1 MTVETTEQNAPTE
14 QEPQEPRLR
23 IPDVLP
29 ILPLRGVVVYP
40 LETRPL
46 LVGQDRSVRL
56 VDEVM
61 RGDRLVAL
69 AAQYDA
75 NDEQAGP
82 VGVRKVGTV
91 ARILQMMRR
100 SDGTMMI
107 AVQGL
112 ERVRIGE
119 YTAEEPYLSAHVAL
133 YPETESEEGSI
144 EIEGLQRA
152 VSEQFRRLIEI
163 STALPDE
170 LANVVLNIDDP
181 RILAYTIAAN
191 TPQLDTDLAQEI
203 LELDTVSAKLER
215 LARFLTRETEV
226 AELGRRIQ
234 GQAREEIDKS
244 QREYILREQLRAIQ
258 RELGEEDEQQAEIN
272 ELRGRLDAAG
282 LPPEARKQADRE
294 LSRLEK
300 LPTASPEHSVIRTYL
315 DMLSSLPWSTS
326 SEGEIDVAR
335 AHRILDED
343 HYGLEK
349 IKDRILEYLAVR
361 KMKEDR
367 RATLL
372 AQRAAER
379 AEAGESGEPVEAEDG
394 AEGGNSR
401 EPILCFVGAP
411 GVGKTSLGQSIA
423 RALNRKFARIS
434 LGGVRD
440 EAEIRGH
447 RRTYIGAMPGTFIQ
461 SIRRAETNDPVFML
475 DEIDKVG
482 SDWRG
487 DPSSALLEVL
497 DPEQNKDFRDNYL
510 DVPFNL
516 SHVMFIATAN
526 TLDSIPPALL
536 DRMEVL
542 QLAGYTEEEK
552 LHIARNYLVPK
563 QMRANGLTADDLSF
577 DDDALR
583 LAARSYTREAGV
595 RNLERQIGTL
605 CRKVARMVA
614 EGQAGDGPLVVDEAA
629 VVKHLGRPVYEAE
642 VAERTERPGVA
653 TGMVYTTAGGEITFI
668 EAAKV
673 PAKGE
678 HLILTGQLGDV
689 MKESAQA
696 ALTCVRSMSDR
707 LGIPEDAWHD
717 ASVHIHVPAG
727 AVPKDGPSAGI
738 TMATALAS
746 LLTGRTVRSD
756 VAMTG
761 EITLR
766 GKVLPIGGLKE
777 KVLGAQRAGITTII
791 FPRRNERDLDDIPAD
806 LRREL
811 TFIPVD
817 DVTEVLDNA
826 LTRIE
831 AVAA

>member
-1 MTVETTEQNAPTE
+1 MAVDTPQQEETLEQR
-14 QEPQEPRLR
+14 EPGLQ

-29 ILPLRGVVVYP
+29 VLPLRGLVVYP
-40 LETRPL
+40 FAAQPL
-46 LVGQDRSVRL
+46 SIGQDRSIRL
-56 VDEVM
+56 VDNAM
-61 RGDRLVAL
+61 RGDRLIAL

-75 NDEQAGP
+75 NVEHVTPD
-82 VGVRKVGTV
+82 GVRGVGTV
-91 ARILQMMRR
+91 ARILQMARR
-100 SDGTMMI
+100 PDGTMMV

-112 ERVRIGE
+112 ERIRIGE
-119 YTAEEPYLSAHVAL
+119 YAGEEPYLSAHVEL
-133 YPETESEEGSI
+133 YPEETETGL
-144 EIEGLQRA
+144 EIEGLRSA
-152 VSEQFRRLIEI
+152 VGDQFRQFVDL
-163 STALPDE
+163 SSSLPDE
-170 LANVVLNIDDP
+170 LGLVAINLDDP
-181 RILAYTIAAN
+181 RQLAYLIASN
-191 TPQLDTDLAQEI
+191 TQMD
-203 LELDTVSAKLER
+203 LELRQETLELNPVSSKLER
-215 LARFLTRETEV
+215 LARYLTHEIEV
-226 AELGRRIQ
+226 LELGRRIQ

-244 QREYILREQLRAIQ
+244 QREYILREQMRAIQ

-272 ELRGRLDAAG
+272 ELRGRLDEVG

-300 LPTASPEHSVIRTYL
+300 LPNASPEHSVIRTYL
-315 DMLSSLPWSTS
+315 DMLASLPWSAHTADDAD
-326 SEGEIDVAR
+326 IDVPRAR
-335 AHRILDED
+335 QILEED

-361 KMKEDR
+361 KMKADRAVAR
-367 RATLL
+367 RAEGL
-372 AQRAAER
+372 
-379 AEAGESGEPVEAEDG
+379 EPDDDTPVDSETG
-394 AEGGNSR
+394 R
-401 EPILCFVGAP
+401 EPILCFVGPP

-423 RALNRKFARIS
+423 HALNRKFARLS

-447 RRTYIGAMPGTFIQ
+447 RRTYIGALPGTFIQ
-461 SIRRAETNDPVFML
+461 AIRRAETNDPVFML

-510 DVPFNL
+510 DVPFDL
-516 SHVMFIATAN
+516 SRVMFIATAN
-526 TLDSIPPALL
+526 TLDTIPGPLL

-542 QLAGYTEEEK
+542 QLSGYTEEEK
-552 LHIARNYLVPK
+552 LHIAQRYLVPK
-563 QMRANGLTADDLSF
+563 QMRANGLTDEDIRF

-583 LAARSYTREAGV
+583 LTARAYTREAGV
-595 RNLERQIGTL
+595 RNLERQLGTL
-605 CRKVARMVA
+605 CRKVARQIA
-614 EGQAGDGPLVVDEAA
+614 EGAEGPITVDTTA
-629 VVKHLGRPVYEAE
+629 VATYLGRPVYEAE

-653 TGMVYTTAGGEITFI
+653 TGMVYTAVGGEITFI

-696 ALTCVRSMSDR
+696 ALTLVRSLSDR
-707 LGIPEDAWHD
+707 LGVPEEAWQD
-717 ASVHIHVPAG
+717 SSIHIHVPAG
-727 AVPKDGPSAGI
+727 AVPKDGPSAGV

-746 LLTGRTVRSD
+746 LMTGRTVRSD
-756 VAMTG
+756 VSMTG

-791 FPRRNERDLDDIPAD
+791 FPRRNERDLEDIPTD
-806 LRREL
+806 LRDKL

-817 DVTEVLDNA
+817 DVAEVLDNA
-826 LTRIE
+826 LTKVQ

>member
-1 MTVETTEQNAPTE
+1 MAVDTPQQEETLEQR
-14 QEPQEPRLR
+14 EPGLQ

-29 ILPLRGVVVYP
+29 VLPLRGLVVYP
-40 LETRPL
+40 FAAQPL
-46 LVGQDRSVRL
+46 SIGQDRSIRL
-56 VDEVM
+56 VDNAM
-61 RGDRLVAL
+61 RGDRLIAL

-75 NDEQAGP
+75 NVEHVTPD
-82 VGVRKVGTV
+82 GVRGVGTV
-91 ARILQMMRR
+91 ARILQMARR
-100 SDGTMMI
+100 PDGTMMV

-112 ERVRIGE
+112 ERIRIGE
-119 YTAEEPYLSAHVAL
+119 YVGEEPYLSAHVEL
-133 YPETESEEGSI
+133 YPEETETGL
-144 EIEGLQRA
+144 EIEGLRSA
-152 VSEQFRRLIEI
+152 VGDQFRQFVDL
-163 STALPDE
+163 SSSLPDE
-170 LANVVLNIDDP
+170 LGLVAINLDDP
-181 RILAYTIAAN
+181 RQLAYLIASN
-191 TPQLDTDLAQEI
+191 TQMD
-203 LELDTVSAKLER
+203 LELRQETLELNPVSAKLER
-215 LARFLTRETEV
+215 LARYLTHEIEV
-226 AELGRRIQ
+226 LELGRRIQ

-244 QREYILREQLRAIQ
+244 QREYILREQMRAIQ

-272 ELRGRLDAAG
+272 ELRGRLDEVG

-300 LPTASPEHSVIRTYL
+300 LPNASPEHSVIRTYL
-315 DMLSSLPWSTS
+315 DMLASLPWSAHTADDAD
-326 SEGEIDVAR
+326 IDVPRAR
-335 AHRILDED
+335 QILEED

-361 KMKEDR
+361 KMKADRAVAR
-367 RATLL
+367 RAEGL
-372 AQRAAER
+372 
-379 AEAGESGEPVEAEDG
+379 EPDDDTPVDSETG
-394 AEGGNSR
+394 R
-401 EPILCFVGAP
+401 EPILCFVGPP

-423 RALNRKFARIS
+423 HALNRKFARLS

-447 RRTYIGAMPGTFIQ
+447 RRTYIGALPGTFIQ
-461 SIRRAETNDPVFML
+461 AIRRAETNDPVFML

-510 DVPFNL
+510 DVPFDL
-516 SHVMFIATAN
+516 SRVMFIATAN
-526 TLDSIPPALL
+526 TLDTIPGPLL

-542 QLAGYTEEEK
+542 QLSGYTEEEK
-552 LHIARNYLVPK
+552 LHIAQRYLVPK
-563 QMRANGLTADDLSF
+563 QMRANGLTDEDIRF

-583 LAARSYTREAGV
+583 LTARAYTREAGV
-595 RNLERQIGTL
+595 RNLERQLGTL
-605 CRKVARMVA
+605 CRKVARQIA
-614 EGQAGDGPLVVDEAA
+614 EGAEGPITVDTTA
-629 VVKHLGRPVYEAE
+629 VATYLGRPVYEAE

-653 TGMVYTTAGGEITFI
+653 TGMVYTAVGGEITFI
-668 EAAKV
+668 EAARV

-696 ALTCVRSMSDR
+696 ALTLVRSLSDR
-707 LGIPEDAWHD
+707 LGVPEEAWQD
-717 ASVHIHVPAG
+717 SSIHIHVPAG
-727 AVPKDGPSAGI
+727 AVPKDGPSAGV

-746 LLTGRTVRSD
+746 LMTGRTVRSD
-756 VAMTG
+756 VSMTG

-791 FPRRNERDLDDIPAD
+791 FPRRNERDLEDIPAD
-806 LRREL
+806 LRDKL

-817 DVTEVLDNA
+817 DVAEVLDNA
-826 LTRIE
+826 LTKVQ